1 MMILSIE
8 SSIPT
13 FKTVKFHEGLNVLLA
28 DTRPDATAKQT
39 RNSAG
44 KTSLVE
50 IIHFLFGADCD
61 KDSLFRTN
69 ALIEHTFR
77 GHFSIRGEKFMITRS
92 GSDPAKIFL
101 LEGGET
107 RNELPKRI
115 DKGSERLFVSNVNWR
130 VFLGHAFFGLPA
142 DVRGT
147 AYEEA
152 YTPTF
157 RSLFSYFVRRR
168 NSGGFISPERQA
180 AKQQRW
186 DWQVNL
192 SYLLG
197 LEWQIPFEFNRVR
210 AREKTLEEL
219 KRAAKGGAFGEVL
232 GTVAQLR
239 PQVTVADARA
249 QKLREQLDNFEVL
262 ESYRSLS
269 REAAIAKAK
278 MQAIGREAVSLN
290 ETLEYLERALST
302 EQPPESSDLQRLYAA
317 AGIELPGV
325 ALRRFE

>member
-1 MMILSIE
+1 MILSIE

-13 FKTVKFHEGLNVLLA
+13 FKTVRFHEGLNVLLA

-61 KDSLFRTN
+61 KDSLFRTA
-69 ALIEHTFR
+69 ALIEHSFL
-77 GHFSIRGEKFMITRS
+77 GHFSIRGDKFMIARS
-92 GSDPAKIFL
+92 GADPSKIFL
-101 LEGGET
+101 LEGGEG
-107 RNELPKRI
+107 RDELPKRI

-130 VFLGHAFFGLPA
+130 VFLGHALFGMPA

-147 AYEEA
+147 AYDEA

-180 AKQQRW
+180 EKQQRW

-197 LEWQIPFEFNRVR
+197 LDWHIPFEFNKVR

-219 KRAAKGGAFGEVL
+219 KKAVKGGVFGEVV

-239 PQVTVADARA
+239 PQVTVAEAKAHR
-249 QKLREQLDNFEVL
+249 LRE
-262 ESYRSLS
+262 
-269 REAAIAKAK
+269 
-278 MQAIGREAVSLN
+278 
-290 ETLEYLERALST
+290 
-302 EQPPESSDLQRLYAA
+302 
-317 AGIELPGV
+317 
-325 ALRRFE
+325 